1 MTVSVSHPCA
11 GRGLEAPYG
20 IRQACVVVAL
30 LLSACATQNPPTVAQ
45 NDVATVVL
53 PSHRGLR
60 HTAILRVDGTL
71 RSSSF
76 LGLGADHSK
85 DPLCLA
91 PGEHILRI
99 HETAGTL
106 HVDLDLNFVAKA
118 SRIYQIHDHWAGAGF
133 AVWVEDEPGHSV
145 FATRVHDG

>member
-1 MTVSVSHPCA
+1 MTVFASHRRA
-11 GRGLEAPYG
+11 GRGLQTLCRSKG
-20 IRQACVVVAL
+20 ACFVVAL
-30 LLSACATQNPPTVAQ
+30 LLSACATQSPSAVAQ
-45 NDVATVVL
+45 NEAATVVL

-71 RSSSF
+71 RNSSF
-76 LGLGADHSK
+76 LGLGTDHSK

-99 HETAGTL
+99 HETAGTF
-106 HVDLDLNFVAKA
+106 HADLDLNFVAKA
-118 SRIYQIHDHWAGAGF
+118 SRIYQIHDRWAGAGF
-133 AVWVEDEPGHSV
+133 AVWVEDEPGHPV